1 MSNVPQDPPCGNWR
15 IGSLFSGIDGL
26 SLGLERAGLGRTV
39 WQVEQNEYCRAV
51 LAVRFPEAM
60 RHNDVRDVGAQNL
73 SSVEVLCGGF
83 PCQNLSSANV
93 ATRVGLS
100 GERSGLWREFSR
112 IVSEVG
118 PRVVIVENVA
128 HGWTD
133 WVPTVRSD
141 LYAAG
146 YSSVCFRLRATGLGA
161 AHDRSRCFVVAHTH
175 RHGKPVVPVHAEM
188 EVLRRA
194 AIAAWEDRRS
204 PPPGTLGVPDG
215 VPSRMGQLHAYGNA
229 VMPQM
234 SHAVGL
240 AIRAMGWAS

>member
-1 MSNVPQDPPCGNWR
+1 MSNVPQDPPPSNWR

-39 WQVEQNEYCRAV
+39 WQVEQNTYCRTV
-51 LAVRFPEAM
+51 LAARFPEAT
-60 RHNDVRDVGAQNL
+60 RHDDVRDVGARNL
-73 SSVEVLCGGF
+73 SPVEVLCGGF

-93 ATRVGLS
+93 ATRFGLS
-100 GERSGLWREFSR
+100 GPSSGLWSEFSR
-112 IVSEVG
+112 IVSEVR
-118 PRVVIVENVA
+118 PRVVVVENVA
-128 HGWTD
+128 NGWRE
-133 WVPTVRSD
+133 WVPAVRGD
-141 LYAAG
+141 LHAAG

-161 AHDRSRCFVVAHTH
+161 AHDRSRCFVVAHAY
-175 RHGKPVVPVHAEM
+175 RDGEPVVAVHAEM
-188 EVLRRA
+188 EILRRA

-215 VPSRMGQLHAYGNA
+215 VPDRMGQLHAYGNA

-240 AIRAMGWAS
+240 AIRAMGWV